1 MVNYKTVGQFS
12 AESGFS
18 EGAIRKMIER
28 QIWKERDVW
37 VRANGR
43 ILIAVEGYHNWV
55 EAEAGLGKSLT
66 PAYKSNLSIRV
77 SPAESASS
85 ASPSPWSP

>member
-28 QIWKERDVW
+28 KVWKEREVW

-43 ILIAVEGYHNWV
+43 ILISVEGYHNWV

-66 PAYKSNLSIRV
+66 PAYKSNLSIKV
-77 SPAESASS
+77 SPTESELRR
-85 ASPSPWSP
+85 SPQLPTF